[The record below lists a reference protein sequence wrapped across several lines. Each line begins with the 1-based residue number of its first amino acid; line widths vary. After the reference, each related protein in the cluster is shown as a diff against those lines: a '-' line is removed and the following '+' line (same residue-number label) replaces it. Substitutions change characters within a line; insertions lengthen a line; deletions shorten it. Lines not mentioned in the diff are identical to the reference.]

1 MQDPLEADSSSLIRI
16 LATHTLMLDNSI
28 VHCFGRYLILE
39 MANTW
44 QMALTAPLHAGAD
57 VTDR

>member
-16 LATHTLMLDNSI
+16 LATHTLMLWTTSI

-44 QMALTAPLHAGAD
+44 QMALTALLRYAD
-57 VTDR
+57 VTDG